1 MEELMPFT
9 VKILLIGAVIIA
21 ALGVT
26 AFSWNPR
33 QQPPTPRAEN
43 GSRPV
48 TVGPSRDDPLKADA
62 SWKRWPSLSD
72 F

>member
-1 MEELMPFT
+1 MPFT

-33 QQPPTPRAEN
+33 QQSPTPLAEKA
-43 GSRPV
+43 SRPV
-48 TVGPSRDDPLKADA
+48 TVGPSKDDPLQADA